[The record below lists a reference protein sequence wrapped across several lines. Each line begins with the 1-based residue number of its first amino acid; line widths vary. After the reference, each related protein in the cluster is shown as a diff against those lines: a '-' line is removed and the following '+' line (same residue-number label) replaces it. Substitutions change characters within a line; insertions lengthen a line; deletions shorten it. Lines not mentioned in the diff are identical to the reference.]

1 MEISF
6 RDVEAVEARALAEE
20 LRLALNQAGLPIEA
34 VTIEQAS
41 GEAVN
46 LGSVLGVDIE
56 LPLHALGAV
65 GYIACFEKCMFELT
79 RGREASDRATRV
91 STLLRRGV

>member
-41 GEAVN
+41 GEAVK
-46 LGSVLGVDIE
+46 SW
-56 LPLHALGAV
+56 
-65 GYIACFEKCMFELT
+65 KCP
-79 RGREASDRATRV
+79 
-91 STLLRRGV
+91 RR